1 MKNIG
6 LYIHIPYCITKC
18 NYCSFNSLGSPVVPT
33 EYISALL
40 AEMEWAADLYSLNG
54 ADVGSIYFGGGTPS
68 LLEARHVDILMN
80 RLSHLFKVDSKA
92 EVTIEINPA
101 TVDRMILKSYISSGI
116 NRASIGVQSFNNN
129 YLKLLGRIHN
139 SADAR
144 RVIDD
149 VIKAGFDNIS
159 IDLIFAIENQLTQEL
174 LEDITEGI
182 SFNPKHISLY
192 LLSIEEHTTLFEM
205 VNKGDFIPADDISQE
220 DLFYVAS
227 EFLEKNG
234 FVRYETS
241 NYAKKGY
248 ESIHNM
254 KYWTG
259 GTYLGFGA
267 GAHSYLN
274 DTGWGMRFWNQKN
287 PELYIN
293 KIILSQLPVK
303 DITLLTRDQAITETV
318 FTSLR
323 IKNGLRKDLV
333 KKKFNMDIFEV
344 ISKESINCLPEG
356 ITVVDKEGIK
366 ITKEGV
372 LIADEVVARILI

>member
-18 NYCSFNSLGSPVVPT
+18 NYCSFNSLGSPGVPT
-33 EYISALL
+33 EYISSLL
-40 AEMEWAADLYSLNG
+40 AEMKWAADLYSLNG

-68 LLEARHVDILMN
+68 LLEARDVDILMN
-80 RLSHLFKVDSKA
+80 RLSHLFKIDSKA

-139 SADAR
+139 SADAG

-149 VIKAGFDNIS
+149 VIKAGFDNTS
-159 IDLIFAIENQLTQEL
+159 IDLIFAIENQSTQEFL
-174 LEDITEGI
+174 KDITEAV
-182 SFNPKHISLY
+182 SFDPKHISLY
-192 LLSIEEHTTLFEM
+192 LLSIEEHTPLFEM
-205 VNKGDFIPADDISQE
+205 VNNGDFIPAGDISQE
-220 DLFYVAS
+220 NLFYVAS
-227 EFLEKNG
+227 EFLEEND

-241 NYAKKGY
+241 NYARKGY

-254 KYWTG
+254 KYWTDS
-259 GTYLGFGA
+259 TYLGFGA

-274 DTGWGMRFWNQKN
+274 DAGWGMRFWNQKN

-293 KIILSQLPVK
+293 KLTLSQLPVEG
-303 DITLLTRDQAITETV
+303 ITLLTRDQAITETV

-323 IKNGLRKDLV
+323 IKNGLRNDLV

-356 ITVVDKEGIK
+356 ITVIDKEGIK

-372 LIADEVVARILI
+372 LIADEVVTKILI